1 MKGTCQK
8 CGCTADRAC
17 VIEPGEACWWVDGQ
31 QDLCSACAARLMAD
45 DYPLEPETTI
55 AELVLVVRS
64 LRCGLEAARIMFAQH
79 QQAILQAADNLSAR
93 CAEDG
98 ERLVRLEPDFDH
110 LEERRIW
117 TP

>member
-8 CGCTADRAC
+8 CGCTPLRAC
-17 VIEPGEACWWVDGQ
+17 EVAPGEACWWIDAQ
-31 QDLCSACAARLMAD
+31 QDLCSACAATLMAD
-45 DYPLEPETTI
+45 DYPLAPETTI
-55 AELVLVVRS
+55 AELALVVRS

-79 QQAILQAADNLSAR
+79 QQAIFQAAENVASRYAG
-93 CAEDG
+93 DG
-98 ERLVRLEPDFDH
+98 PRLEPDFDQ